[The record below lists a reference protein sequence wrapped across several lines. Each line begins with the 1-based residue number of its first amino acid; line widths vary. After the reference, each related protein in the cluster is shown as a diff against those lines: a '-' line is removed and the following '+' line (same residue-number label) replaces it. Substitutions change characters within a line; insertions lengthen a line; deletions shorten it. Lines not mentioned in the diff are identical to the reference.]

1 LALLIQALASGR
13 GLSQTLPAGD
23 LKEFEGRYEYLN
35 GVSLLFAGSPRDGV
49 LYAILDEA
57 KYPFKRVSERVF
69 VQDRT
74 GFRAVFERGETGRV
88 SGYRFHQEKARTSSV
103 EYRTRKF
110 LRGCGS
116 PGGHPGMLRISS
128 QRRFHRT

>member
-1 LALLIQALASGR
+1 MLIHALFSGR
-13 GLSQTLPAGD
+13 SLSQTLSAGD

-35 GVSLLFAGSPRDGV
+35 GVSLVFAGSPRDGV

-88 SGYRFHQEKARTSSV
+88 SGYRFYQAKGTNFFRRISNAEFPEKGWFAR
-103 EYRTRKF
+103 R
-110 LRGCGS
+110 S
-116 PGGHPGMLRISS
+116 PGNAPYQFTASS
-128 QRRFHRT
+128 ERR